1 VVTNLYF
8 PVDAETAFRLL
19 CDLPGSEAPTM
30 HADALSTRPNPSP
43 AIRTLMVVGTEP
55 DERVL
60 ETATDAGGYDV
71 ILVEPTATAY
81 SRIKRLAPSAIVLTM
96 TMDDFEACQLMSML
110 KLDRDTSRIPVFT
123 CLLKP
128 VPAHPSV

>member
-1 VVTNLYF
+1 
-8 PVDAETAFRLL
+8 
-19 CDLPGSEAPTM
+19 M
-30 HADALSTRPNPSP
+30 HADALSTRPNPSR
-43 AIRTLMVVGTEP
+43 AIRTLMVVGNEP

-110 KLDRDTSRIPVFT
+110 KLDRDTSNIPVFT

-128 VPAHPSV
+128 VAESAPL

>member
-1 VVTNLYF
+1 VTDLYF
-8 PVDAETAFRLL
+8 AVDAETAFRLL

-30 HADALSTRPNPSP
+30 HADALSKRPNTSRT
-43 AIRTLMVVGTEP
+43 IRTVMIVGTEP
-55 DERVL
+55 DERIL

-81 SRIKRLAPSAIVLTM
+81 SRIKRLSPSAVVLTM
-96 TMDDFEACQLMSML
+96 TMDDLEACQLMSML
-110 KLDRDTSRIPVFT
+110 KLDRDTSNIPVFT

-128 VPAHPSV
+128 IADPSPL

>member
-1 VVTNLYF
+1 MNVYF

-30 HADALSTRPNPSP
+30 HADALSTRPNTSR

-60 ETATDAGGYDV
+60 ETATDTGGYDV
-71 ILVEPTATAY
+71 ILVEATATAY
-81 SRIKRLAPSAIVLTM
+81 SRIKRLAPSAVVLTM
-96 TMDDFEACQLMSML
+96 AMDDVEACQLMSML
-110 KLDRDTSRIPVFT
+110 KLDRDTSKIPVFT

-128 VPAHPSV
+128 IAESSAP

>member
-1 VVTNLYF
+1 MNFYF

-30 HADALSTRPNPSP
+30 HADALSTRPNTSR

-60 ETATDAGGYDV
+60 ETATDTGGYDV
-71 ILVEPTATAY
+71 ILVEATATAY
-81 SRIKRLAPSAIVLTM
+81 SRIKRLAPSAVVLTM
-96 TMDDFEACQLMSML
+96 AMDDVEACQLMSML
-110 KLDRDTSRIPVFT
+110 KLDRDTSKIPVFT

-128 VPAHPSV
+128 IAESSAP